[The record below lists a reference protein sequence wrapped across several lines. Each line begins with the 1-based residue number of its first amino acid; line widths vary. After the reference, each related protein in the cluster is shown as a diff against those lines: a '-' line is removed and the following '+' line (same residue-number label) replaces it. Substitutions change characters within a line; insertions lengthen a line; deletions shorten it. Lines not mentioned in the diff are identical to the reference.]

1 MSKAQPYQP
10 SLLRFLHGLSATI
23 GIGAIVTAALT
34 YNTYDG
40 RWGRLPL
47 PKIPSIE
54 GIHGTFGL
62 FFLILLL
69 PLALYSFYVGSH
81 RLLSMGAVRRLL
93 GREPAGGDRAW
104 WRSFH
109 QLANTGMLLAAGLAV
124 VSGRQVKE
132 EWLSAGEFHH
142 VWYSVHLG
150 AWVVMV
156 VCLGLHIFAAVR
168 SGGWPLLR
176 SMATWRVR
184 SGDEPQAWWAQLQT
198 IFKRP

>member
-1 MSKAQPYQP
+1 MSKTQPYQP
-10 SLLRFLHGLSATI
+10 SLLRLLHGLSATI

-69 PLALYSFYVGSH
+69 PLALYSFYLGSH
-81 RLLSMGAVRRLL
+81 RLLSMAALGQVL
-93 GREPAGGDRAW
+93 GRETAVGDRVW
-104 WRSFH
+104 WRSLH
-109 QLANTGMLLAAGLAV
+109 RLANTLMLLAAGLAV

-132 EWLSAGEFHH
+132 EWLPAGEFHH
-142 VWYSVHLG
+142 GWYSAHLA

-156 VCLGLHIFAAVR
+156 LCLGFHVGAAVR
-168 SGGWPLLR
+168 SGGWPLVR
-176 SMATWRVR
+176 SMVMWRVR
-184 SGDEPQAWWAQLQT
+184 SGDEPRVWWSQIQAL
-198 IFKRP
+198 FKRP